1 MMIEVTSTLRID
13 ESEIQYDFMRA
24 SGPGG
29 QNVNKVASAVQLR
42 FDIRNSP
49 SLPPDVK
56 ERLIKLAG
64 SRVTG
69 DGILIIEAKRYRT
82 QEQNRFDAT
91 QRLIAWIQKALE
103 KPKIRKAT
111 RPSVTAKAARLGD
124 KKKHGE
130 IKRIRRYVPED
141 WE

>member
-1 MMIEVTSTLRID
+1 MIEVTPTLKID
-13 ESEIQYDFMRA
+13 ESEIQYDFIRA

-29 QNVNKVASAVQLR
+29 QNVNKVASSVQLR

-49 SLPPDVK
+49 SLEPDVK

-64 SRVTG
+64 SRVTE

-91 QRLIAWIQKALE
+91 QRLITWIQKALE
-103 KPKIRKAT
+103 KPKERKAT
-111 RPSVTAKAARLGD
+111 RPSVTAKAARVGD
-124 KKKHGE
+124 KKKHGD